1 MMKGYHKR
9 QPPSTT
15 TTCAGT
21 TPSEDIFLKK
31 KLAEQATHQQAA
43 LGFSGFEGSES
54 FDYNPLE
61 SITNIQSAENIIQQE
76 KGKKRKRKAVA
87 KEFAEDQV
95 KTEESPIKAK
105 PPTKKRRKND
115 CGVGVKKEA
124 LGSSQ
129 KEQQETQEDEPA
141 NMVQYEVE

>member
-9 QPPSTT
+9 QPPSAT

-31 KLAEQATHQQAA
+31 KLAEQASHHQQTA
-43 LGFSGFEGSES
+43 LGFCGFEGSES
-54 FDYNPLE
+54 FDYNPME
-61 SITNIQSAENIIQQE
+61 SITNTQSAEKTMQQE
-76 KGKKRKRKAVA
+76 KGKKRKRKAVT
-87 KEFAEDQV
+87 KEFAEDLE
-95 KTEESPIKAK
+95 KTEESPIQAK

-115 CGVGVKKEA
+115 CGMGVNKEA

-129 KEQQETQEDEPA
+129 KE
-141 NMVQYEVE
+141 